1 MPARDVPSLYTVVTG
16 SVIFGIGADL
26 VEQARISASLER
38 YGERFLQRI
47 LTEREYLLYGAKPRS
62 AAQRTR
68 FLAQRFA
75 AKEAFSKALG
85 TGIKQGVA
93 WRDIGVHNE
102 PSGKPLLHL
111 SSKLEQRV
119 RDLGIAGMHVT
130 LTDEAGL
137 TQAFV
142 VLERHS

>member
-1 MPARDVPSLYTVVTG
+1 
-16 SVIFGIGADL
+16 VIFGIGTDL
-26 VEQARISASLER
+26 VQQSRIRASLER

-47 LTEREYLLYGAKPRS
+47 LTRMEYGLYAAKQRS
-62 AAQRTR
+62 EDQRTR

-102 PSGKPLLHL
+102 PSGKPLIHL
-111 SSKLEQRV
+111 SSKLEERV
-119 RDLGIAGMHVT
+119 RSLGISGMHVT
-130 LTDEAGL
+130 LTDDAGL

-142 VLERHS
+142 VLERNA

>member
-1 MPARDVPSLYTVVTG
+1 M
-16 SVIFGIGADL
+16 IFGIGADL
-26 VEQARISASLER
+26 VEQARIQSSLAR
-38 YGERFLQRI
+38 YGDRFLQRI
-47 LTEREYLLYGAKPRS
+47 LTELEYALFMAKPRS
-62 AAQRTR
+62 DAQRTR

-111 SSKLEQRV
+111 SAKLEERV
-119 RDLGIAGMHVT
+119 RGLGVNGMHVT

-142 VLERHS
+142 VLERQS

>member
-1 MPARDVPSLYTVVTG
+1 M
-16 SVIFGIGADL
+16 IFGIGADL
-26 VEQARISASLER
+26 VEQKRIRASLER
-38 YGERFLQRI
+38 YGDRFLGRI
-47 LTEREYLLYGAKPRS
+47 LTELEYRLFMAKPRS
-62 AAQRTR
+62 EEQRTR

-111 SSKLEQRV
+111 SAKLEQRV
-119 RDLGIAGMHVT
+119 RELGIAGMHVT

-142 VLERHS
+142 VLEKEA

>member
-1 MPARDVPSLYTVVTG
+1 M
-16 SVIFGIGADL
+16 IFGIGTDL
-26 VEQARISASLER
+26 VQQSRIRASLER

-47 LTEREYLLYGAKPRS
+47 LTQMEYALYAAKPRS
-62 AAQRTR
+62 EEQRTR

-102 PSGKPLLHL
+102 PSGKPLIHL
-111 SSKLEQRV
+111 SSKLEARV
-119 RDLGIAGMHVT
+119 KGLGISGMHVT
-130 LTDEAGL
+130 LTDDAGL

-142 VLERHS
+142 ILERNP